1 MVRKANL
8 NDMEYI
14 LHLVQEL
21 AAYEQ
26 APEEV
31 TATVEDY
38 EKNYLEGK
46 FEALIAEDTSGRVVG
61 TTIYYVG
68 WSTWKGRMLYLE
80 DFIVQESSR
89 GQGTGKILFDA
100 LIQEAIALDCKLMK
114 WQVLDW
120 NIPAINFYNKYNA
133 VIEKQWWNGKIYFVP

>member
-8 NDMEYI
+8 NDMEHI
-14 LHLVQEL
+14 LRLVREL
-21 AAYEQ
+21 ADYEQ
-26 APEEV
+26 APEAV
-31 TATVEDY
+31 TATVQDY

-46 FEALIAEDTSGRVVG
+46 FEALIAEDTNGRIVG
-61 TTIYYVG
+61 ITIYYVG

-89 GQGTGKILFDA
+89 GQGTGKLLFEA

>member
-31 TATVEDY
+31 TATVQDY

>member
-8 NDMEYI
+8 NDMEHI
-14 LHLVQEL
+14 LRLVQEL
-21 AAYEQ
+21 AAYEK

-31 TATVEDY
+31 TATVQDY

-89 GQGTGKILFDA
+89 GQGTGKLLFDA

-133 VIEKQWWNGKIYFVP
+133 VIEKQWWNGKIYFMP

>member
-8 NDMEYI
+8 NDMEHI

-21 AAYEQ
+21 AAYEK

-31 TATVEDY
+31 TATVQDY

-46 FEALIAEDTSGRVVG
+46 FEALIAEDTSGRIVG

-89 GQGTGKILFDA
+89 GQGTGKLLFDA

-133 VIEKQWWNGKIYFVP
+133 VIEKQWWNGKIYFMP

>member
-1 MVRKANL
+1 M
-8 NDMEYI
+8 
-14 LHLVQEL
+14 
-21 AAYEQ
+21 
-26 APEEV
+26 
-31 TATVEDY
+31 TATVQDY

-46 FEALIAEDTSGRVVG
+46 FEALIAEDTSGRIVG

-89 GQGTGKILFDA
+89 GQGTGKLLFDA
-100 LIQEAIALDCKLMK
+100 LIQEAIALNCNLMK

-133 VIEKQWWNGKIYFVP
+133 VIEKQWWNGKIYFMP